1 MSEPFSK
8 LLRGTIL
15 PSLRSL
21 KPYRLAI
28 SLCLFISFVMAGCS
42 SLHVDI
48 SPAVDWNH
56 VREIGFQSPLQDPWH
71 LTPLIRSELKN
82 MGFQVEETP
91 ANPDL
96 LFSYFTQESP
106 DLTEEGE
113 VFLRLKSLHIQFI
126 DPATKTLVTAVD
138 YFYPEIPNPSTSE
151 MGIKEVFSGLQ
162 QQIHKEINSQSAVP
176 AREPNQTIPTGP
188 VVVEPPTQIEK
199 SQTEQLRS
207 TVAPT
212 TIEPEEKPTNNDQSE
227 PSKAVAPSQETVTTV
242 LKKPDNKSPQAIQKT
257 RSPWVPRFKSWG
269 FENWEQDTM
278 DDY

>member
-56 VREIGFQSPLQDPWH
+56 VREIGFQSPLQDPWQ
-71 LTPLIRSELKN
+71 LTQSIRSELKD

-126 DPATKTLVTAVD
+126 DPATKALVTAVD
-138 YFYPEIPNPSTSE
+138 YFYPEIPNSSPPE
-151 MGIKEVFSGLQ
+151 MGVKEVFSGLQ
-162 QQIHKEINSQSAVP
+162 QQIHKEISSQSAVP
-176 AREPNQTIPTGP
+176 ARKPSQTAPTGS
-188 VVVEPPTQIEK
+188 VVVDPPTQIEK
-199 SQTEQLRS
+199 SQTERLRS
-207 TVAPT
+207 NVAPT
-212 TIEPEEKPTNNDQSE
+212 TIEPEEKPTNNDPSE
-227 PSKAVAPSQETVTTV
+227 LSKTVAPPQETATTV
-242 LKKPDNKSPQAIQKT
+242 LKKPDSKSLQAIQQIH
-257 RSPWVPRFKSWG
+257 SPWVPRFKSWG
-269 FENWEQDTM
+269 FENWEQDPM